1 MSDNMIARRALLQKG
16 SGTTIL
22 REMVGF
28 AVERLMAFETETL
41 RGAAPGESSPG
52 RMNQRNGY
60 RDPPD

>member
-1 MSDNMIARRALLQKG
+1 MSDNMIALRALLQKG

-28 AVERLMAFETETL
+28 AAERLMAFETETL

-52 RMNQRNGY
+52 RMN
-60 RDPPD
+60 